1 MFINFDFDPD
11 KFNRYTFYR
20 AIMENTAMVTYGH
33 MQLVRESTGNIPKE
47 VVFASGASKS
57 ELWCQILADVLGIP
71 VNVPNVKEATAL
83 GAAIM
88 AGHGRGPVPGYLRD
102 REETCA
108 YRAPLRAEYGKP
120 RDLYE
125 AL

>member
-57 ELWCQILADVLGIP
+57 ELWCQILWRRCWAF
-71 VNVPNVKEATAL
+71 
-83 GAAIM
+83 
-88 AGHGRGPVPGYLRD
+88 R
-102 REETCA
+102 
-108 YRAPLRAEYGKP
+108 
-120 RDLYE
+120 
-125 AL
+125 